1 MQKKWP
7 KILKKAVIRYGEREP
22 GEEKLNI
29 LVYEILKLEDII
41 HMIKTNIKSNHIRI
55 ENLYKSMFSE
65 VESTLIR
72 LNDNY
77 VEIIH
82 IDKNNEDSAIL
93 ELREVQSSY
102 IISYWDGY
110 SLSETEESKDLSKA
124 LKIFKRYSKKMAK
137 NLKRFA

>member
-1 MQKKWP
+1 
-7 KILKKAVIRYGEREP
+7 
-22 GEEKLNI
+22 
-29 LVYEILKLEDII
+29 
-41 HMIKTNIKSNHIRI
+41 MIKTNIKSNHIRI

>member
-1 MQKKWP
+1 M
-7 KILKKAVIRYGEREP
+7 
-22 GEEKLNI
+22 
-29 LVYEILKLEDII
+29 EDII

-93 ELREVQSSY
+93 ELREVQSNY

-137 NLKRFA
+137 NLKRFS

>member
-1 MQKKWP
+1 
-7 KILKKAVIRYGEREP
+7 
-22 GEEKLNI
+22 
-29 LVYEILKLEDII
+29 
-41 HMIKTNIKSNHIRI
+41 MIKTNIKSNHIRI

-77 VEIIH
+77 VEITH

-93 ELREVQSSY
+93 ELREVQSNY

-137 NLKRFA
+137 NLKRFS

>member
-1 MQKKWP
+1 
-7 KILKKAVIRYGEREP
+7 
-22 GEEKLNI
+22 
-29 LVYEILKLEDII
+29 
-41 HMIKTNIKSNHIRI
+41 MIKTNIKSNHIRI

-77 VEIIH
+77 VEITH

-93 ELREVQSSY
+93 ELREVQSIY